1 MSANQPNPDGS
12 ALPSGSSHEPGS
24 VSLLIQAYK
33 EDGNLEAFTTLW
45 HRYIDGLLEVARTK
59 LGGIPRRVA
68 NEDDIAQ
75 AVFASLHD
83 AVQKGH
89 YPDLNDR
96 GDLWQILLNLA
107 ERKAIDWKR
116 FMGRDRRDFRRTESE
131 SAGDKVSPSES
142 QAGAGMA
149 NFACPDPTPEVVA
162 ELRDQIN
169 HLLGKLPE
177 DQRGIARQKLQSYT
191 NDEIAAQT
199 DCVPRTVERKLQMI
213 RKAWSELI
221 ETDPASNG

>member
-1 MSANQPNPDGS
+1 MPANPPNLGGS
-12 ALPSGSSHEPGS
+12 ALLSGSSHEPGS

-33 EDGNLEAFTTLW
+33 DDGNLEAFATLW

-75 AVFASLHD
+75 SVFASLHD

-116 FMGRDRRDFRRTESE
+116 FMGRDRRDFRRTEGE
-131 SAGDKVSPSES
+131 SAGGMNSSSES
-142 QAGAGMA
+142 QSGSGMT
-149 NFACPDPTPEVVA
+149 NFVCPDPTPEVVA

-169 HLLGKLPE
+169 HLLGKLPA
-177 DQRGIARQKLQSYT
+177 DQRGIALQKLQNYT
-191 NDEIAAQT
+191 NEEIAAES
-199 DCVPRTVERKLQMI
+199 DCVPRTIERKLQLI
-213 RKAWSELI
+213 RKAWAELI
-221 ETDPASNG
+221 ETD

>member
-24 VSLLIQAYK
+24 VSLWIQAYK
-33 EDGNLEAFTTLW
+33 EDGDQEAFTALW
-45 HRYIDGLLEVARTK
+45 RRYIDGLLEVARTK
-59 LGGIPRRVA
+59 LGSIPRRVA

-116 FMGRDRRDFRRTESE
+116 FMGRDRRDFRRTEGE
-131 SAGDKVSPSES
+131 SAGGKISSSES
-142 QAGAGMA
+142 QSGAGMT
-149 NFACPDPTPEVVA
+149 NFACPEPTPEVVA

-177 DQRGIARQKLQSYT
+177 DQRRVALQKLRSFT
-191 NDEIAAQT
+191 NEDIATQT

-221 ETDPASNG
+221 ETD

>member
-1 MSANQPNPDGS
+1 MSANQPIPDGS
-12 ALPSGSSHEPGS
+12 ALSSGSSHEPGS
-24 VSLLIQAYK
+24 VSLLIQDYK
-33 EDGNLEAFTTLW
+33 DDGNLEAFAALW
-45 HRYIDGLLEVARTK
+45 QRYIDRLLEVARTK
-59 LGGIPRRVA
+59 LGGMPRRVA

-116 FMGRDRRDFRRTESE
+116 YMGRGHRDFRRTEGE
-131 SAGDKVSPSES
+131 SAGGKMLNDS
-142 QAGAGMA
+142 QTGAGMT
-149 NFACPDPTPEVVA
+149 NVACPDPTPEVVA

-177 DQRGIARQKLQSYT
+177 DQRRIALQKLQSYT
-191 NDEIAAQT
+191 NEEIAAQS
-199 DCVPRTVERKLQMI
+199 DFVPRTVERKLQMI
-213 RKAWSELI
+213 RTTWSKLLEF
-221 ETDPASNG
+221 D